1 MDFISI
7 ITVNYKQPEVTCE
20 LLESIEKS
28 GESGYEVIVVDNGSV
43 DNSEEIIKSAYPDI
57 IYVPSDKNLGF
68 AGGNNLGM
76 QYASGDYFLFINN
89 DTEIFPGFL
98 KALKDT
104 FQKYPNAGVVSPKII
119 YAEEANL
126 IQYAGAKSINLNTG
140 RGKKIGNKEKDI
152 GQYDYIT
159 ATELGHG
166 AALMVKKKVVEI
178 VGGMPELYFLYYE
191 EHDWCESIKRNG
203 FQLYYNGLTKILHKE
218 SVSVGKANPLKVFY
232 MNRNRLIYCKRN
244 SHNLTQRIISL
255 IFYLS
260 ISFPKAFIKYLLKG
274 EIKFVSALLKGVFSG
289 LFFVNYNKTYP
300 IRFLKPEQV
309 SCEN

>member
-1 MDFISI
+1 MDLISI

-20 LLESIEKS
+20 LLESIRKS
-28 GESGYEVIVVDNGSV
+28 DDSGYEVIVVDNGSG
-43 DNSEEIIKSAYPDI
+43 DNSEEIIKSSHPEV
-57 IYVPSDKNLGF
+57 IYVSSEKNLGF

-76 QYASGDYFLFINN
+76 QHACGEYFLFINN

-98 KALKDT
+98 SAMRDT
-104 FQKYPNAGVVSPKII
+104 FQKYPDASVVSPKII
-119 YAEEANL
+119 FAEEANL

-152 GQYDYIT
+152 GQYDFVG

-166 AALMVKKKVVEI
+166 AALMVKRKVVEQ

-191 EHDWCESIKRNG
+191 EHDWCELIKRNG
-203 FQLYYNGLTKILHKE
+203 FKLYYNGLTKILHKE

-244 SHNLTQRIISL
+244 SRNMAQRIVSL
-255 IFYLS
+255 VFYLS

-274 EIKFVSALLKGVFSG
+274 EIKFVSALLKGVFNG
-289 LFFVNYNKTYP
+289 LFFVNYNKSYP

-309 SCEN
+309 SL